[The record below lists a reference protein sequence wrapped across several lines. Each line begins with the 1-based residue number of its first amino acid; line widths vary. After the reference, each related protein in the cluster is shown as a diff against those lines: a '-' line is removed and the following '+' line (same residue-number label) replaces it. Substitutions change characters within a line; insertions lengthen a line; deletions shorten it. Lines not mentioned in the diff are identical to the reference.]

1 MANTLY
7 KMAVRELEAVL
18 PPRVVSQ
25 SLQEGLA
32 AVGKNADTL
41 SYGDAESILQN
52 RVLPRLT
59 LSLGEA
65 RAQTARR
72 EILAR
77 LAELPDESELPA
89 FDHGAQ
95 AQALRD
101 LQDALKPFNIYFDW
115 PETQALRAQLALI
128 ATEHAAERNAGALI
142 GAAQAQLGA
151 LEQKLDE
158 ALSVQARE
166 LSVLEAALQ
175 ESTRLKSPKV
185 RRLKLLLELI
195 RNTQAAR
202 KLAPAEVERAHKLA
216 GDLRAERSRLLG
228 EASALEERFSTLL
241 TLEPT
246 LAERLS
252 TYGQETD
259 TLPEESLAAFRS
271 ELETAQEAL
280 RSELQREFQGGAPPH
295 GPELTQLLTRSLETL
310 KTTLPPAA
318 DVQRVRE
325 LLRSGATT
333 AAPDLEDDRN
343 EPNSSQD
350 LGDFFR
356 AAQRTLEHS
365 HSLFDLT
372 SGWETQ
378 EIQPKALA
386 DLAGRVAAAESAAA
400 TL

>member
-89 FDHGAQ
+89 LDLGAQ
-95 AQALRD
+95 ARTLRALQEASR
-101 LQDALKPFNIYFDW
+101 PFNIYFDW
-115 PETQALRAQLALI
+115 PETRELRAQLLLI
-128 ATEHAAERNAGALI
+128 ATEHAAERNAGALV

-151 LEQKLDE
+151 LQRKLDE

-175 ESTRLKSPKV
+175 ESTSLKSP
-185 RRLKLLLELI
+185 
-195 RNTQAAR
+195 
-202 KLAPAEVERAHKLA
+202 
-216 GDLRAERSRLLG
+216 
-228 EASALEERFSTLL
+228 
-241 TLEPT
+241 
-246 LAERLS
+246 
-252 TYGQETD
+252 
-259 TLPEESLAAFRS
+259 
-271 ELETAQEAL
+271 
-280 RSELQREFQGGAPPH
+280 
-295 GPELTQLLTRSLETL
+295 
-310 KTTLPPAA
+310 
-318 DVQRVRE
+318 
-325 LLRSGATT
+325 
-333 AAPDLEDDRN
+333 
-343 EPNSSQD
+343 
-350 LGDFFR
+350 
-356 AAQRTLEHS
+356 
-365 HSLFDLT
+365 
-372 SGWETQ
+372 
-378 EIQPKALA
+378 
-386 DLAGRVAAAESAAA
+386 
-400 TL
+400 